1 VHIQEE
7 AQPKIAQVLGLSNA
21 DTVLDVSHDDHGNIR
36 HGNIR
41 RGNIC
46 RGNICRGKIR
56 RGNISHGICMSRV
69 GGGGSPA
76 LDGAITL
83 PAGSDAAAVLR
94 AQQLLIAISGRPL
107 TRALER
113 REDHPALDEIDPG
126 KL

>member
-36 HGNIR
+36 HGN
-41 RGNIC
+41 
-46 RGNICRGKIR
+46 NICRGKIR